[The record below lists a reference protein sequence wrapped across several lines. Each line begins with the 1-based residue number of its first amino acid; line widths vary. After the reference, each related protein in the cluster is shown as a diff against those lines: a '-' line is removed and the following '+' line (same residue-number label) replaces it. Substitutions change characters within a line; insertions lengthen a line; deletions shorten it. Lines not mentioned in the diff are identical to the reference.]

1 MQHSTERLSQVR
13 ALSDHFGLASSYVD
27 GVGVK
32 RTLSSESLVSI
43 LTAMGV
49 TTDAREHGLESC
61 HERSWGQL
69 VQDGVVITEGTRR
82 PSLLISIPLGPHQ
95 LEDVR
100 ISWTLTD
107 ETHKKLPFFYFGKDC
122 QVIEQKVF
130 DHVTY
135 VRILL
140 PLHVSLVLGYY
151 DLSLSVEIDQEI
163 LAGSTFLIVAPRQC
177 YMPRRPSQSF
187 GVSVQL
193 YNLHSTQNW
202 GIGDFRDL
210 RGLLRWARKDLRAA
224 TIGVSPLHDT
234 TAGVHSPYSPSSRL
248 FFNPLYLD
256 LEAIPEFRSTPV
268 IQRQFRSKRFQKKL
282 QGLRLSRLVQYKQV
296 RSLKMDMLE
305 RLFCAF
311 QRQHVRP
318 QTARFRTFRR
328 YCVTQHEYL
337 EPYCLF
343 QVLSEQFGTSAWR
356 QWPMAYHHPH
366 TDDVQSCLQTS
377 QDRIRFF
384 QYVQWQCEQQ
394 LSGLDR
400 MAKRLNLPYKLYH
413 DLPVGVHPDGVDAWI
428 FQDEL
433 ATGITL
439 GAPPDNINLQGQNW
453 GLMAPVPW
461 RMRSAGYRFF
471 IETIRRNMQYAGM
484 IRIDHALGLF
494 RLFIIPEGQTGE
506 AGTYVKTQ
514 VDELLAIV
522 ALESVRHQVMVIGE
536 DLGAVTPEIRARLAK
551 AGILSYRLMPFEK
564 TPTGKFRTPKQYP
577 KQAMVSFDTHDL
589 PTLKGYWAGRDI
601 EIKTQANLYQTEQ
614 QIEQEWKIRMQD
626 RLAFLKALVNERLL
640 PKQALSQIPSQA
652 PDSFIYGAYAYLAR
666 TPCRM
671 LMITLED
678 LLGELEAPNLPGAS
692 EDAYPSW
699 QLRLGQS
706 FQSFRRDPRILLMVE
721 SIPVIRKLAK
731 P

>member
-1 MQHSTERLSQVR
+1 MR
-13 ALSDHFGLASSYVD
+13 ALADHFGLASSYAD
-27 GVGVK
+27 GVGVE
-32 RTLSSESLVSI
+32 RTLSSEALVSI

-49 TTDAREHGLESC
+49 PVDAIEQGLEPS
-61 HERSWGQL
+61 HERSWRQL
-69 VQDGVVITEGTRR
+69 VEDVVVITEGTRR
-82 PSLLISIPLGPHQ
+82 PSLLISIPLGPHR
-95 LEDVR
+95 LEEVR

-107 ETHKKLPFFYFGKDC
+107 EKKKKLSFSYYGKDC
-122 QVIEQKVF
+122 QIIDQKRL

-135 VRILL
+135 VRVLL
-140 PLHVSLVLGYY
+140 PLQVFLDLGYY
-151 DLSLSVEIDQEI
+151 DLSLSVKIDKESV
-163 LAGSTFLIVAPRQC
+163 AGNTFIIVAPRQC
-177 YMPRRPSQSF
+177 YLPRSPSQSF
-187 GVSVQL
+187 GVSIQL

-210 RGLLRWARKDLRAA
+210 RGLLRWARKDLRAS

-234 TAGVHSPYSPSSRL
+234 TVGVHSPYSPSSRL
-248 FFNPLYLD
+248 FFNSLYLD
-256 LEAIPEFRSTPV
+256 LEAIPEFRSTPA
-268 IQRQFRSKRFQKKL
+268 IQRQFQSKRFQKTL
-282 QGLRLSRLVQYKQV
+282 QGLRLSRLVQYDQV
-296 RSLKMDMLE
+296 RSLKMEMLE
-305 RLFCAF
+305 RLFGAF

-318 QTARFRTFRR
+318 QTTRFRTFRR
-328 YCVTQHEYL
+328 YCVTQQEYL

-356 QWPMAYHHPH
+356 QWPMAYHHPQSN
-366 TDDVQSCLQTS
+366 DVQSCLQS
-377 QDRIRFF
+377 RQDRICFF

-394 LSGLDR
+394 LAGLDR
-400 MAKRLNLPYKLYH
+400 IAKRLNLPYKLYH

-433 ATGITL
+433 AAGVTL

-453 GLMAPVPW
+453 GLMTPVPW

-494 RLFIIPEGQTGE
+494 RLFIIPEGQMGE
-506 AGTYVKTQ
+506 AGTYVKTR
-514 VDELLAIV
+514 VDEILAIV
-522 ALESVRHQVMVIGE
+522 ALESVRNQVMVIGE

-564 TPTGKFRTPKQYP
+564 TPTGKFRTPKRYP

-601 EIKTQANLYQTEQ
+601 ETKTQANLYQTKQ
-614 QIEQEWKIRMQD
+614 QIEQEWEVRMQD
-626 RLAFLKALVNERLL
+626 RLAFLRALVNEKLL
-640 PKQALSQIPSQA
+640 PKQVLSQIPSQA

-666 TPCRM
+666 TPCRV

-678 LLGELEAPNLPGAS
+678 LLGEFEAPNLPGAS

-699 QLRLGQS
+699 QLRLRQS
-706 FQSFRRDPRILLMVE
+706 LQSFRHDSRISLMVE
-721 SIPVIRKLAK
+721 SIPAIRKLK
-731 P
+731 KREQI